1 MSEFENF
8 VDLGANELKKFRD
21 KQSKAIEKINKSS
34 KSLYVFS
41 FIVGLIV
48 AYPIRNI
55 MLLDDRILVAIFVN
69 LIYINMAFIIAI
81 LIIVP
86 FEKMK
91 ENIVLDDLR
100 NSFKSKLIQ
109 AIIKEISPN
118 LNHNEKEFIRF
129 KEFDK
134 PMIYKEYFLHTY
146 FGNDLIYGKI
156 DGVGIKFSDVYYSKN
171 SVKLE
176 SYPIFQGIL
185 FIADFNK
192 FFKSRVIVL
201 DKKDYYAKCVLNK
214 TKMDNS
220 EFNEFFDTYCFD
232 EINARYILSPI
243 LMEKLVALRKTFDT
257 TCNICFMAN
266 QIYIYINLGY
276 DSFEEFDYSKPMVGE
291 NSIAKKYKE
300 EITQFLDIVKDLNLN
315 SKVFKPYFG
324 ESITQKSFILQEFK
338 KSQSNF
344 KSEKTAEAIQKARQK
359 RYTDNILTAL
369 FLLSFGFLF
378 SVIAGGF
385 KGFIFF
391 IFFAICIWLIYFIVR
406 ATDSDNET
414 ENK

>member
-21 KQSKAIEKINKSS
+21 KQSETIEKMNKSS
-34 KSLYVFS
+34 KKLYITS
-41 FIVGLIV
+41 FFVGLVIIFPLR
-48 AYPIRNI
+48 YFISNLSNGI
-55 MLLDDRILVAIFVN
+55 IFSIFVN
-69 LIYINMAFIIAI
+69 FFHLEMAVIVAAIIIFFVNSAKD
-81 LIIVP
+81 
-86 FEKMK
+86 EKAVADFK
-91 ENIVLDDLR
+91 D
-100 NSFKSKLIQ
+100 SFKSKLIQ

-118 LNHNEKEFIRF
+118 LNHNERKFIRF

-134 PMIYKEYFLHTY
+134 SKIYKEYLLHTY
-146 FGNDLIYGKI
+146 FGNDLIYGII

-192 FFKSRVIVL
+192 LFKSRVIVL
-201 DKKDYYAKCVLNK
+201 DKKDYHAKCVLNK
-214 TKMDNS
+214 TKMDNT
-220 EFNEFFDTYCFD
+220 EFNEIFDTYCFD
-232 EINARYILSPI
+232 EINARYILSPS
-243 LMEKLVALRKTFDT
+243 LMEKLVALRKTFDA

-300 EITQFLDIVKDLNLN
+300 EITQFIDIVKDLNLN
-315 SKVFKPYFG
+315 SKVFKSNFG
-324 ESITQKSFILQEFK
+324 ESITQKSLTLHEFK
-338 KSQSNF
+338 KSQLNF
-344 KSEKTAEAIQKARQK
+344 KSEKTAEAIQEARQK

-378 SVIAGGF
+378 SVIVGGF
-385 KGFIFF
+385 IGFIFF
-391 IFFAICIWLIYFIVR
+391 IFFAIFIWIIYFVV
-406 ATDSDNET
+406 S
-414 ENK
+414 